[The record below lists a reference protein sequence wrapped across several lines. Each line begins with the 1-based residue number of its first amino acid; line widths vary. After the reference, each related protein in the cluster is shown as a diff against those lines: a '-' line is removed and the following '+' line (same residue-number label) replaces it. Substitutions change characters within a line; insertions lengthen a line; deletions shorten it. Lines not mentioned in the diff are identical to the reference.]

1 MKKLLLFA
9 FFLIFYA
16 NFRLTQSTKLHTQEV
31 NVLKEIWEKIRI
43 QGWDFDK
50 DPCGDQGVWFY
61 YVDCNCSFDGNTT
74 CRITNIDLQHEN
86 IPGGIPS
93 EFAKLGFLQI
103 LDLRLNYFN
112 GTIPSAW
119 ATMSLSYLRLDGNI
133 LSGPFPTTL
142 TKMTTLQTLT
152 MEGNRFSGPIPEEI
166 ANLTYMTHLD
176 LSSNDFTGKL
186 PHGLAK
192 LTNLIHLRLS
202 GNNFTG
208 KIPSFIDKWTQ
219 IEILHIQ
226 GCSFEGPIPSS
237 ISSLIHLTDLRISD
251 LKSGASTF
259 PSVKKMPNLTTLV
272 LRNCFI
278 HGQVPNYVGD
288 MKNLNMLDLSFNK
301 LTGKIPYPSTNLSYS
316 RTNLQYMY
324 LTQNNFTGP
333 IPEWLISST
342 NNDVDVSFNH
352 FTWDAA
358 SGPKY
363 CPKDTTINPCLR
375 KDFPCTKSF
384 KEQIYSLHINC
395 GGEEVHINNNKF
407 DDDKDGKCASSYYN
421 DGNWAFSNTGNYI
434 DYQGV
439 SSLNM
444 LSNKSNLHNISMYD
458 SEIYKTARGSAISL
472 TYYGLC
478 LMDGNYTVKL
488 HFAEI
493 ILTQDN
499 SSNILG
505 KRVFDVYVQGELVL
519 KDFDIAK
526 EAGGVGR
533 AVIKRH
539 TATVKKNTLKIQLY
553 WAGKGTTSIPYAG
566 CYGPIISAISVDPE
580 FDPPGSGKKPNVGLI
595 VGVVGGA
602 LFFVGLIIGIL
613 YKKGYFKGDILAGR
627 AEHPGM
633 RPDTRVFELA
643 EIKAA
648 TGNFNPSNKLGQ
660 GGFGSVYQGKL
671 IDGTM
676 VAIKQLSSRSKQGI
690 EEFLAEIAM
699 ISMLNHDNLVKL
711 IGFCAH
717 EPLCLVYEYMT
728 NNSLS
733 HALSGAKGRLIWPVR
748 AQIINGLARGLAY
761 LHEESNVQIIHR
773 DIKPSN
779 VLLDENFNAK
789 ISDFGLAKR
798 NYNRKS
804 HHTTTIKGTWAYIAP
819 EYGRRGY
826 LTPMADVYSFG
837 IVALEL
843 VSGKSIGESF
853 GEDPNISLFD
863 AAIILKEKKKNL
875 LDLVDPDLGND
886 YSSEEALRIL
896 NVALLCINLCSAL
909 RPTMTQTIELLE
921 GQMDIVVFERERLND
936 HKLRFKVEF
945 RKLRKALQMSD
956 GAGPSTET
964 LMTESLTTE
973 SFATESGITELT

>member
-74 CRITNIDLQHEN
+74 CRITKIDLQHEN

-219 IEILHIQ
+219 IEIL
-226 GCSFEGPIPSS
+226 
-237 ISSLIHLTDLRISD
+237 RISD

-342 NNDVDVSFNH
+342 NDV
-352 FTWDAA
+352 
-358 SGPKY
+358 
-363 CPKDTTINPCLR
+363 
-375 KDFPCTKSF
+375 
-384 KEQIYSLHINC
+384 
-395 GGEEVHINNNKF
+395 
-407 DDDKDGKCASSYYN
+407 
-421 DGNWAFSNTGNYI
+421 
-434 DYQGV
+434 
-439 SSLNM
+439 
-444 LSNKSNLHNISMYD
+444 
-458 SEIYKTARGSAISL
+458 
-472 TYYGLC
+472 
-478 LMDGNYTVKL
+478 
-488 HFAEI
+488 
-493 ILTQDN
+493 
-499 SSNILG
+499 
-505 KRVFDVYVQGELVL
+505 
-519 KDFDIAK
+519 
-526 EAGGVGR
+526 
-533 AVIKRH
+533 
-539 TATVKKNTLKIQLY
+539 
-553 WAGKGTTSIPYAG
+553 
-566 CYGPIISAISVDPE
+566 
-580 FDPPGSGKKPNVGLI
+580 
-595 VGVVGGA
+595 
-602 LFFVGLIIGIL
+602 
-613 YKKGYFKGDILAGR
+613 
-627 AEHPGM
+627 
-633 RPDTRVFELA
+633 
-643 EIKAA
+643 
-648 TGNFNPSNKLGQ
+648 
-660 GGFGSVYQGKL
+660 
-671 IDGTM
+671 
-676 VAIKQLSSRSKQGI
+676 
-690 EEFLAEIAM
+690 
-699 ISMLNHDNLVKL
+699 
-711 IGFCAH
+711 
-717 EPLCLVYEYMT
+717 
-728 NNSLS
+728 
-733 HALSGAKGRLIWPVR
+733 
-748 AQIINGLARGLAY
+748 
-761 LHEESNVQIIHR
+761 
-773 DIKPSN
+773 
-779 VLLDENFNAK
+779 
-789 ISDFGLAKR
+789 
-798 NYNRKS
+798 
-804 HHTTTIKGTWAYIAP
+804 
-819 EYGRRGY
+819 
-826 LTPMADVYSFG
+826 
-837 IVALEL
+837 
-843 VSGKSIGESF
+843 
-853 GEDPNISLFD
+853 
-863 AAIILKEKKKNL
+863 
-875 LDLVDPDLGND
+875 
-886 YSSEEALRIL
+886 
-896 NVALLCINLCSAL
+896 
-909 RPTMTQTIELLE
+909 
-921 GQMDIVVFERERLND
+921 
-936 HKLRFKVEF
+936 
-945 RKLRKALQMSD
+945 
-956 GAGPSTET
+956 
-964 LMTESLTTE
+964 
-973 SFATESGITELT
+973 

>member
-1 MKKLLLFA
+1 
-9 FFLIFYA
+9 
-16 NFRLTQSTKLHTQEV
+16 
-31 NVLKEIWEKIRI
+31 
-43 QGWDFDK
+43 
-50 DPCGDQGVWFY
+50 
-61 YVDCNCSFDGNTT
+61 
-74 CRITNIDLQHEN
+74 
-86 IPGGIPS
+86 
-93 EFAKLGFLQI
+93 
-103 LDLRLNYFN
+103 
-112 GTIPSAW
+112 
-119 ATMSLSYLRLDGNI
+119 
-133 LSGPFPTTL
+133 
-142 TKMTTLQTLT
+142 
-152 MEGNRFSGPIPEEI
+152 
-166 ANLTYMTHLD
+166 
-176 LSSNDFTGKL
+176 
-186 PHGLAK
+186 
-192 LTNLIHLRLS
+192 
-202 GNNFTG
+202 
-208 KIPSFIDKWTQ
+208 
-219 IEILHIQ
+219 
-226 GCSFEGPIPSS
+226 
-237 ISSLIHLTDLRISD
+237 
-251 LKSGASTF
+251 
-259 PSVKKMPNLTTLV
+259 
-272 LRNCFI
+272 
-278 HGQVPNYVGD
+278 
-288 MKNLNMLDLSFNK
+288 
-301 LTGKIPYPSTNLSYS
+301 
-316 RTNLQYMY
+316 
-324 LTQNNFTGP
+324 
-333 IPEWLISST
+333 
-342 NNDVDVSFNH
+342 
-352 FTWDAA
+352 
-358 SGPKY
+358 
-363 CPKDTTINPCLR
+363 
-375 KDFPCTKSF
+375 
-384 KEQIYSLHINC
+384 
-395 GGEEVHINNNKF
+395 
-407 DDDKDGKCASSYYN
+407 
-421 DGNWAFSNTGNYI
+421 
-434 DYQGV
+434 
-439 SSLNM
+439 
-444 LSNKSNLHNISMYD
+444 
-458 SEIYKTARGSAISL
+458 
-472 TYYGLC
+472 
-478 LMDGNYTVKL
+478 
-488 HFAEI
+488 
-493 ILTQDN
+493 
-499 SSNILG
+499 
-505 KRVFDVYVQGELVL
+505 
-519 KDFDIAK
+519 
-526 EAGGVGR
+526 
-533 AVIKRH
+533 
-539 TATVKKNTLKIQLY
+539 
-553 WAGKGTTSIPYAG
+553 
-566 CYGPIISAISVDPE
+566 
-580 FDPPGSGKKPNVGLI
+580 
-595 VGVVGGA
+595 
-602 LFFVGLIIGIL
+602 
-613 YKKGYFKGDILAGR
+613 
-627 AEHPGM
+627 M

-804 HHTTTIKGTWAYIAP
+804 HHTTTIKGTWDYIAP

-863 AAIILKEKKKNL
+863 AAIILKEKKRNL

-936 HKLRFKVEF
+936 HKLQFKVEF